1 MSPTDVEHFLN
12 LAREAAQRAH
22 CPYSGFKVGCILL
35 GTGGEIFRG
44 CNIESCAYSPSI
56 CAERTAAATAI
67 AQGVASWEAVF
78 VVSPTSVSPCGV
90 CRQFLYEFS
99 PKLQVYIGPLDAAAQ
114 TFQGPISLAELL
126 PWADALQQSSMGHR
140 R

>member
-1 MSPTDVEHFLN
+1 MSPTDIDHFLN
-12 LAREAAQRAH
+12 LAREAAERAY
-22 CPYSGFKVGCILL
+22 CPYSGFRVGCILL

-67 AQGVASWEAVF
+67 AQGVSTWESVF

-99 PKLQVYIGPLDAAAQ
+99 PKLQVYLGPLD
-114 TFQGPISLAELL
+114 TTSKTYQGPITLAELL